1 MPSNFSNLDLA
12 GLVLIEPKVFKDSRG
27 FFLESYNYSEFKN
40 NCIANTFVQINRST
54 SAAGVIR
61 GLHYQLPPFGQGKL
75 VSCIKGEIFDVAV
88 DIRKHSPTFG
98 KWHGVILSDQNKRM
112 LFIPEGFAHG
122 FYTLHE
128 TDVMYQTTSEYAP
141 QSERGIIWNDPE
153 LNIDWPDGLKMTS
166 EKDKVYP
173 LLKNAEVFE

>member
-1 MPSNFSNLDLA
+1 MPSNFSTLDIA

-27 FFLESYNYSEFKN
+27 FFLESYKYSEFKSN
-40 NCIANTFVQINRST
+40 GISQTFVQINRST

-122 FYTLHE
+122 FYTLQE
-128 TDVMYQTTSEYAP
+128 TDVMYQTTSEYEP

-153 LNIDWPDGLKMTS
+153 LNIGWPDGLKMTS